1 MASPVLVGLDFGGS
15 KMAAAVTD
23 SAGVQLGGVVTDVR
37 ATDGAEQTLHR
48 GLEAAHR
55 LVAEV
60 AADRPLAAVGAC
72 TFGIPHEDRV
82 DLAPNVSGW
91 DALPF
96 GRRVR
101 QAYPSA
107 TVTLATDVKAAALA
121 EIEDGAL
128 SGCDVGLYV
137 NIGTGLAVALVVGGR
152 VVSGQH
158 GAAGEIGYNLR
169 HPDAGPDA
177 PRLEEAVSGKSL
189 QAAALRLFG
198 RPDVDALFEHA
209 KRDPAARDVV
219 DRFVGE
225 LGFQLA
231 NLAIALD
238 PERVVVGGGLVHA
251 WDALQPPLAAA
262 LTAAVPF
269 PPALVPAAHPYDA
282 PLLGALALARASI
295 PDLSSLAAVLNE
307 GAPA

>member
-1 MASPVLVGLDFGGS
+1 VR
-15 KMAAAVTD
+15 
-23 SAGVQLGGVVTDVR
+23 LGGVVTDVR
-37 ATDGAEQTLHR
+37 PTDGAEQTLHR
-48 GLEAAHR
+48 GLDAAHR

-60 AADRPLAAVGAC
+60 AADRPLVAVGAC

-82 DLAPNVSGW
+82 DLAPTVSGW

-101 QAYPSA
+101 HAFPSA
-107 TVTLATDVKAAALA
+107 VVTLATDVKAAALA

-128 SGCDVGLYV
+128 RGCDVGLYV
-137 NIGTGLAVALVVGGR
+137 NLGTGLAVALVVGGR
-152 VVSGQH
+152 VVAGHH

-169 HPDAGPDA
+169 HPDDGRDDR
-177 PRLEEAVSGKSL
+177 RLEEAVSGKSL
-189 QAAALRLFG
+189 QAAAVRLLG
-198 RPDVDALFEHA
+198 RPDVGALFERA
-209 KRDPAARDVV
+209 RRDPVARDIC

-225 LGFQLA
+225 LSFHLA

-238 PERVVVGGGLVHA
+238 PERAVVGGGLAHV

-262 LTAAVPF
+262 LAAAVPF
-269 PPALVPAAHPYDA
+269 PPALVLAAHPYDA
-282 PLLGALALARASI
+282 PLLGALALARANL
-295 PDLSSLAAVLNE
+295 PDLSSVAAVLNE